1 MVLLVVF
8 IVLIKHNLFF
18 DAAFNLKNKNM
29 IYKIEESEQNIDIEV
44 ESSRGGDGI
53 YLHLCEYGY
62 VDGKKGAITTENHVI
77 NVTLSESQCLELIKA
92 LQLCIIDSAS
102 IKK

>member
-18 DAAFNLKNKNM
+18 EAAFNLKNKNM

-44 ESSRGGDGI
+44 EPHWSKEGI
-53 YLHLCEYGY
+53 NLRLNS
-62 VDGKKGAITTENHVI
+62 K
-77 NVTLSESQCLELIKA
+77 ESQRTLVVG
-92 LQLCIIDSAS
+92 
-102 IKK
+102 

>member
-8 IVLIKHNLFF
+8 IVLIKHDLFF
-18 DAAFNLKNKNM
+18 NAAFNLKNKNM

-53 YLHLCEYGY
+53 YLHLCEYINI
-62 VDGKKGAITTENHVI
+62 DGKKGAITTEKHVI
-77 NVTLSESQCLELIKA
+77 NVQLSESQCLELIKA
-92 LQLCIIDSAS
+92 LQLSLIAS
-102 IKK
+102 ISTKK

>member
-1 MVLLVVF
+1 MVLLGVF
-8 IVLIKHNLFF
+8 IVLIKHDLFF
-18 DAAFNLKNKNM
+18 DAAFNLKNKIM

-53 YLHLCEYGY
+53 YLHLCEYSY
-62 VDGKKGAITTENHVI
+62 VEGKKGAITTENHVI

-92 LQLCIIDSAS
+92 LQLSLIDSVS

>member
-1 MVLLVVF
+1 MVLLGVF

-29 IYKIEESEQNIDIEV
+29 IYKIEESEQDINIEV
-44 ESSRGGDGI
+44 EPHWSKDGI
-53 YLHLCEYGY
+53 NLHLCEFINIE
-62 VDGKKGAITTENHVI
+62 GKKGIITQECHVI
-77 NVTLSESQCLELIKA
+77 NVQLSEPQCLELIKA
-92 LQLCIIDSAS
+92 LQLSLIDSAS

>member
-44 ESSRGGDGI
+44 EPHWSEGGI
-53 YLHLCEYGY
+53 NLHLCEYIDI
-62 VDGKKGAITTENHVI
+62 DGKKGAITTEKHVI
-77 NVTLSESQCLELIKA
+77 NVQLSESQCLELIKA
-92 LQLCIIDSAS
+92 LQLSLIDSAS

>member
-1 MVLLVVF
+1 MVLLQVF

-29 IYKIEESEQNIDIEV
+29 IYKIEESEQNINIEV

-53 YLHLCEYGY
+53 YLHLCEYTNI
-62 VDGKKGAITTENHVI
+62 DGKKGAITTEKHVI
-77 NVTLSESQCLELIKA
+77 NVQLSESQCLELIKA
-92 LQLCIIDSAS
+92 LQLSLIDSVS
-102 IKK
+102 TKK